1 MLTGKRVVFGISGGI
16 AAYKAADIASKLV
29 QTGAEVKVVMTRAAT
44 ELVSPLTFSS
54 ITSCPVATEMF
65 PQPPESRISHIVLA
79 GEADV
84 LLIAPATANIMAKL
98 VAGIADDL
106 LCCTVLA
113 TQAPVVV
120 APAMHAN
127 MFLNPVTQ
135 ENIAKLR
142 ARGFTIVDPG
152 YGRLASGGVGPGRLA
167 EVEKIIG
174 TVSQVLGRTGD
185 LAGKQIVVTA
195 GGTREPVDPV
205 RHIGNRSSGKMGFAL
220 AEAARDRGAGVSLI
234 TAPTSLAD
242 PVGVEVVHVETAVEM
257 KNAVAGA
264 VAKADALIMAAA
276 VADYQPKDVAR
287 AKIKKENPILTLEL
301 IRTSDILAE
310 VKGDFIRVGFA
321 AESEDV
327 LANARRKLERKQL
340 DIIVANDIT
349 ETGSGF
355 DADTNKVT
363 LIDRNGDTEDLPLM
377 TKRKAADR
385 ILDKVVELLLDHKAS
400 EKI

>member
-1 MLTGKRVVFGISGGI
+1 MLTGKRVVFGVSGGI

-142 ARGFTIVDPG
+142 ARGFAIVDPG

-195 GGTREPVDPV
+195 GGTREPIDPV

-242 PVGVEVVHVETAVEM
+242 PVGVEVIHVETAVEM
-257 KNAVAGA
+257 KNAVAEA
-264 VAKADALIMAAA
+264 VAKADALIMAA
-276 VADYQPKDVAR
+276 R
-287 AKIKKENPILTLEL
+287 
-301 IRTSDILAE
+301 RT
-310 VKGDFIRVGFA
+310 
-321 AESEDV
+321 
-327 LANARRKLERKQL
+327 
-340 DIIVANDIT
+340 
-349 ETGSGF
+349 
-355 DADTNKVT
+355 
-363 LIDRNGDTEDLPLM
+363 
-377 TKRKAADR
+377 
-385 ILDKVVELLLDHKAS
+385 
-400 EKI
+400 